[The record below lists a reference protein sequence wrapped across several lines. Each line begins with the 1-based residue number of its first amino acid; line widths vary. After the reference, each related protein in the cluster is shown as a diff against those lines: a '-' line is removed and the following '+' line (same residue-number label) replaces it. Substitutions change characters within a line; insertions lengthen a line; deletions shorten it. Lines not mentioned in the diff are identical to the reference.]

1 MRTRLAMLMTTAW
14 KVANWCME
22 ALLVAEAKVNG
33 IAAAEV
39 HNIGNIFVEVL
50 PMFRLLQ
57 AQP

>member
-1 MRTRLAMLMTTAW
+1 
-14 KVANWCME
+14 ME